1 MKKLPAPILIVLLLA
16 NASCTTTDENH
27 WRLINDEGVALFA
40 KGAYREALEN
50 FDYALVLHADDPV
63 LLFNSA
69 QCYERLGQH
78 KNAEQYYAAC
88 LQRDPK
94 HGDAHLALVTLKYRT
109 GRVGE
114 ACQDI
119 RAWLTQDPTSADA
132 LVADAWRLR
141 QEKNYPL
148 AQGRLQEALSRDLDN
163 RRALTELAI
172 LDELQG
178 MPDRAFVQYE
188 RILAREPNQ
197 IEIRDR
203 LEVLKTKGV
212 KRPLPN

>member
-1 MKKLPAPILIVLLLA
+1 MRKTLALLLFA
-16 NASCTTTDENH
+16 TASCTSTDQNH
-27 WRLINDEGVALFA
+27 WRLINDEGVALFG

-50 FDYALVLHADDPV
+50 FDYALVLHAGDPV
-63 LLFNSA
+63 LLFNCA
-69 QCYERLGQH
+69 QCYERLGQD
-78 KNAEQYYAAC
+78 KSAEQYYVAC
-88 LQRDPK
+88 LKSDPK
-94 HGDAHLALVTLKYRT
+94 NGDAHLAVVMLKYRT

-119 RAWLTQDPTSADA
+119 RAWLTQAPNSADA

-141 QEKNYPL
+141 QEKNYPQ

-188 RILAREPNQ
+188 RIIERDPSQ
-197 IEIRDR
+197 VEIRER
-203 LEVLKTKGV
+203 LELLKTKGV